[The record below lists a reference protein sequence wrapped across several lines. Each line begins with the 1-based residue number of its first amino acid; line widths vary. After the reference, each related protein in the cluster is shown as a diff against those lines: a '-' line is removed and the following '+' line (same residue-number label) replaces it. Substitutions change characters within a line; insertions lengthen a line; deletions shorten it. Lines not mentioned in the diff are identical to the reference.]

1 MVASPY
7 YDRLRAVADLSHFDL
22 FEAIDFTV
30 ARVNLNKARELVGQ
44 VQANPGISGDVKK
57 AIGERL
63 QKDIDAFDLHEKNIE
78 KLRESHNRARGFM
91 MEAKKFCESLSPDL
105 LSPAESGLRDVTKM
119 VSWMGITLP
128 VEKYLDEVEGQKN
141 AEREKLAKQALDT
154 MNRQLHSEKGKVIV
168 DSPEN
173 EKTMH
178 DLEPDS
184 RFSKDWNSNLSSS
197 RSVGGPGGGPGGGGA
212 GSSPLAPA
220 AGLGAGLGAGAA
232 APIAASQVGKLM
244 PGNGGVLRPTP
255 VDGGTLTPSPGNGGK
270 VSTTPGFPS
279 PGKGGAPG
287 TGISPEWPG
296 DALKYP
302 IGGKVTSDGPVGGYT
317 PAPVSDI
324 NDPRWRSDF
333 THPAL
338 GGANATKASGIVGGL
353 VGSGAGALAARGAGG
368 VGVGGATGMGGM
380 MMPPGMGAG
389 SAAGARGTGAV
400 SGSTRGSARAS
411 SSAATARN
419 SAMRPGAGGMG
430 MAGGHGAAGARGGSK
445 DEKKNRNLIGYQV
458 VRIEDDEAT
467 GPVDSSAFGAGD
479 VSSLKPMKSEES
491 DKW

>member
-105 LSPAESGLRDVTKM
+105 LSPFESGLRDVTKM
-119 VSWMGITLP
+119 VSWMGVTMP
-128 VEKYLDEVEGQKN
+128 VEAYLNEVEGQKN
-141 AEREKLAKQALDT
+141 AEREKLAKKALDT
-154 MNRQLHSEKGKVIV
+154 MNRQLHNENSSPILPKENIKSTDDPSS
-168 DSPEN
+168 DSQASKEW
-173 EKTMH
+173 KSRLS
-178 DLEPDS
+178 DL
-184 RFSKDWNSNLSSS
+184 RNS
-197 RSVGGPGGGPGGGGA
+197 GGPGGGFGGGGG
-212 GSSPLAPA
+212 GSSPVAP
-220 AGLGAGLGAGAA
+220 GAGLGAGAAAA

-244 PGNGGVLRPTP
+244 PGGGGVLRPTP
-255 VDGGTLTPSPGNGGK
+255 VDGGALTPSPGRGK
-270 VSTTPGFPS
+270 VVTTPGSPS
-279 PGKGGAPG
+279 PGKGSVPG
-287 TGISPEWPG
+287 VGTSPEWPR

-338 GGANATKASGIVGGL
+338 GGANATKAGGIVGGL

-368 VGVGGATGMGGM
+368 IGVGGATGMGGM

-389 SAAGARGTGAV
+389 SAGAAGTRGTGAV

-458 VRIEDDEAT
+458 VRIEDDEAA